1 MTDADP
7 PLEAQRFG
15 RDQTP
20 ESPRPVH
27 IPEPSNIPVLF
38 NQMDPVFND
47 TETYNIPHNQTF
59 SPYSDSARA
68 MNENDPDDSNADEQD
83 AVQNFLR
90 GAEEENARLDDP
102 AQFPS
107 TNGQTTQN
115 ETTVGA
121 DLFAALANAPAY
133 PQSSDAH
140 AIPSQT
146 QLDAVKPEAASHTSH
161 DLPPAIEQTA
171 ALDSTNFTQA
181 ALAAS
186 SSDAGP
192 TLKLES
198 QANPGGVD
206 YQSLL
211 DTISQSASTAPAADP
226 VSAPT
231 TAAAFAHSGAQSVL
245 LVPGLPPKPPAQAQ
259 SSDLS
264 NVYAFPNVTNDQPGL
279 FQHVK
284 QEEHYQPMK
293 HEEQSYSVT
302 QEAQYQPVNQDAFS
316 HANGVGSSAPYQPH
330 FLPQSIPGQAPG
342 TGAWPQPGSHS
353 SPISPTQS
361 LQPPEPI
368 RSTDPAERPWSPR
381 TQILYDGFL
390 EDERRYVT
398 DGIWDKFPTGSRLFV
413 GNLPSEK
420 VTKRDIFH
428 IFHKHGRLAQISIK
442 QAYGFVQYLEA
453 SSCHAALQVEQGVE
467 IRGRKIHLEVSKP
480 QKNTRK
486 EQGQQGNKR
495 RRSRSPDRRTTQQT
509 ERFDRPNYSDF
520 REERGRRAEYRRSPS
535 PPRGYRSRDDHR
547 PPAQSPLFG
556 PGGRPDSPYAT
567 AFPYPPPQGGYD
579 EESTLPLPR
588 RDPRDIPDV
597 QLLILEPSVAQGF
610 INWIEQGFRN
620 KGLRASTIWLSPRL
634 PLPAV
639 VKRQIIEG
647 VQGVVKLTQAN
658 QYNSKIPLQV
668 FDRSQGTTNVIF
680 NEYVDLD
687 IAVAADVVLGA
698 RHKERAG
705 LQQSPQSYQPPQSYP
720 PQQSHYGYPQPPQPQ
735 YPPAAYPPQ
744 HQQHNQYQYNQ
755 NAHYQNQAQTPVT
768 PNSATAA
775 PNLQQ
780 LLANLRQPGD
790 SQPNSA
796 SPSGRPTH
804 DLAGLLSN
812 VARHQQGPPMQQQ
825 SPTQHGYGPVVP
837 AYGAGQQQSQ
847 QNVQNIMDTLA
858 RYNR

>member
-1 MTDADP
+1 MTDAEP

-27 IPEPSNIPVLF
+27 IPEPSNIPVLL

-68 MNENDPDDSNADEQD
+68 MNENDPDDPNADEQD

-90 GAEEENARLDDP
+90 GAEEENARLDNP

-115 ETTVGA
+115 DPNVEG
-121 DLFAALANAPAY
+121 DLFAALSHTSAY
-133 PQSSDAH
+133 PQFDAN
-140 AIPSQT
+140 ANPPQP
-146 QLDAVKPEAASHTSH
+146 QLDALKTEDASHTIN
-161 DLPPAIEQTA
+161 DLQPPIEHTA
-171 ALDSTNFTQA
+171 NPDPTNTAQA
-181 ALAAS
+181 ALAGP
-186 SSDAGP
+186 SSDVGA

-231 TAAAFAHSGAQSVL
+231 TAFAHSGAQSVL
-245 LVPGLPPKPPAQAQ
+245 SVPGLPPKPPAQAQ

-264 NVYAFPNVTNDQPGL
+264 NVYAFPNVTADQPGL
-279 FQHVK
+279 FRHVK
-284 QEEHYQPMK
+284 QEEHYQPVK
-293 HEEQSYSVT
+293 HEEQSYPVT
-302 QEAQYQPVNQDAFS
+302 QEAQYHPVNQDAFN
-316 HANGVGSSAPYQPH
+316 HANGVGSLPYQAH

-342 TGAWPQPGSHS
+342 TGAWPQPGSQS

-381 TQILYDGFL
+381 TQILYDSFL

-398 DGIWDKFPTGSRLFV
+398 DGIWDKFPAGSRLFV

-480 QKNTRK
+480 QKNTRNQ
-486 EQGQQGNKR
+486 QGQQANKR
-495 RRSRSPDRRTTQQT
+495 RRSRSPDRRSLPQR
-509 ERFDRPNYSDF
+509 ESFDRPNYSDF
-520 REERGRRAEYRRSPS
+520 REERRSYRRSPS
-535 PPRGYRSRDDHR
+535 PRSYRSRDDHL
-547 PPAQSPLFG
+547 PHAQSPRFG
-556 PGGRPDSPYAT
+556 AGGRPDSPYAT

-597 QLLILEPSVAQGF
+597 QLLILEPSVAQSF

-647 VQGVVKLTQAN
+647 VQGVVKLTQAA

-687 IAVAADVVLGA
+687 IAVAADIVLGA
-698 RHKERAG
+698 RQKERMG
-705 LQQSPQSYQPPQSYP
+705 LQQSPQSYQPPQAYP
-720 PQQSHYGYPQPPQPQ
+720 PQHYGYPPPLHPQ
-735 YPPAAYPPQ
+735 YPPAYPPQ

-755 NAHYQNQAQTPVT
+755 NAHYASQAQTPVT
-768 PNSATAA
+768 PNSATT

-804 DLAGLLSN
+804 DLAGFLSN
-812 VARHQQGPPMQQQ
+812 VRPQGVPMQQQ
-825 SPTQHGYGPVVP
+825 SPTQHGYGPVAPV
-837 AYGAGQQQSQ
+837 YGPGQQQSQ
-847 QNVQNIMDTLA
+847 QNVQNIMDQLA